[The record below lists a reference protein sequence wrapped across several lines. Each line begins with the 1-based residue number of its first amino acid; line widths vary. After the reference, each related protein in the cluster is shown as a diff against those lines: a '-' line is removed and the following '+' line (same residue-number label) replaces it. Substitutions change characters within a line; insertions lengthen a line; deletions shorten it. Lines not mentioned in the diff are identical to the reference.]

1 MRIWLNEEPDVME
14 LIGILC
20 GMLFWGPVIF
30 LWFVYMRK
38 GKPSKPVRYIGSG
51 VLFTIVSALVILTLN
66 GFYVDEQ
73 ESRIIHAAADGD
85 VAQVESL
92 LKSGADINHVEENL
106 DWTPLMFASFNG
118 NTDVVAALVRHH
130 PNLDYRNRGGKTA
143 LRFAIE
149 NDHPAIV
156 RLLKAAGAK
165 E

>member
-1 MRIWLNEEPDVME
+1 ME
-14 LIGILC
+14 LFGILC
-20 GMLFWGPVIF
+20 GMLFWGPVIL
-30 LWFVYMRK
+30 LWCIYLRK
-38 GKPSKPVRYIGSG
+38 GKPSKPVRYIGTG
-51 VLFTIVSALVILTLN
+51 ALFTIVSVLVVLTFN

-118 NTDVVAALVRHH
+118 KTDVVVALVRHH
-130 PNLDYRNRGGKTA
+130 PNLDYTNREGKTA
-143 LRFAIE
+143 LRFARQ
-149 NDHPAIV
+149 NDHPEIV